1 MHYEEREVKVDCG
14 RTQSI
19 SLLSQSD
26 FLTSISH
33 RNSQNYK
40 TALYSSVL

>member
-1 MHYEEREVKVDCG
+1 MNNKVHYEEREVDCG
-14 RTQSI
+14 R

>member
-1 MHYEEREVKVDCG
+1 MRNGKWTAGECG
-14 RTQSI
+14 RIQSI

-33 RNSQNYK
+33 RNAKNYK
-40 TALYSSVL
+40 TALYSNVL

>member
-1 MHYEEREVKVDCG
+1 MHCEEREVDGG
-14 RTQSI
+14 RIQSI
-19 SLLSQSD
+19 SLLSEKD